1 MKKIWLFTIV
11 ILALPAI
18 AAAQGSN
25 DYHKIEAYGGF
36 STNHV
41 ESNVNQASFTSGG
54 ATQTFTNLCSAATG
68 DQIGPN
74 FQKFFCTRR
83 NFNGFDGSITFNISR
98 YVGLKANVTG
108 HVKTHSYADRIH
120 PPAVR

>member
-1 MKKIWLFTIV
+1 MRKIWLFALLV
-11 ILALPAI
+11 MALPAI

-41 ESNVNQASFTSGG
+41 ESNLNQASFTSIG
-54 ATQTFTNLCSAATG
+54 ATQTVTNLCSTATG

-74 FQKFFCTRR
+74 FQKFFCSRR
-83 NFNGFDGSITFNISR
+83 NFNGFVCSITIKVSQ
-98 YVGLKANVTG
+98 YVGMTQIVN
-108 HVKTHSYADRIH
+108 R
-120 PPAVR
+120 